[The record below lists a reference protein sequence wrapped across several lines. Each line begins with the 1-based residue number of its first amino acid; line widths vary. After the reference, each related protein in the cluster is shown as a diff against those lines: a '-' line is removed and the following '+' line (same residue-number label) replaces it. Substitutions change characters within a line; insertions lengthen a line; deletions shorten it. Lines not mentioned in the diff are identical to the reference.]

1 MTINQQF
8 LHNNVAPCFR
18 VKQDIERFIAVNTTN
33 VEWEIDVT
41 VANSPVLLWTTE
53 EARPLWEV
61 ARLNIL
67 TFFLWIASEAMTVG
81 AYVKTTAT
89 GKFALAVSGDNA
101 VAKVSKEAT
110 AADQIIAF
118 EKISTIVL
126 P

>member
-1 MTINQQF
+1 
-8 LHNNVAPCFR
+8 
-18 VKQDIERFIAVNTTN
+18 
-33 VEWEIDVT
+33 
-41 VANSPVLLWTTE
+41 
-53 EARPLWEV
+53 
-61 ARLNIL
+61 
-67 TFFLWIASEAMTVG
+67 MTVG
-81 AYVKTTAT
+81 AYVKTTLD